1 MKRSFWV
8 CVAMVFSVCA
18 MPASAQVNPK
28 VAQYADEIDM
38 VRKLQQSERKSI
50 VDKGMQLTP
59 DEAAKFWPIYTQ
71 YQADLLKTNNQ
82 LVKLITDYA
91 ATFESLDEKTA
102 TQLRNGYFDLQSDVI
117 TLRKKYADKFSKVLS
132 QVKTTRFFQIEQK
145 LDAVQNLTLARQI
158 PLVQ

>member
-1 MKRSFWV
+1 
-8 CVAMVFSVCA
+8 
-18 MPASAQVNPK
+18 
-28 VAQYADEIDM
+28 
-38 VRKLQQSERKSI
+38 
-50 VDKGMQLTP
+50 
-59 DEAAKFWPIYTQ
+59 
-71 YQADLLKTNNQ
+71 LLKTNNQ